1 MKKIFYLFLLPI
13 LLVGCSKETE
23 KLSEPSPVGGMISVH
38 SQREFSDGPLS
49 ASAIHSDVFTRVA
62 GDAVLAYT
70 FEAWTR
76 DANPRCVLHKTVT
89 GTLTEAVFEIALIPG
104 NYDFLFWADFG
115 KGYYNTSDLR
125 QISFDGIPYM
135 SGSDRDA
142 FACALEN
149 VRWNG
154 GNGVGATLKRPLAK
168 LMMQNKAAFTT
179 GGQTVSVTYTN
190 VPTQYDVL
198 TGTASD
204 PQTVTLAFPNTTVGS
219 VTVGEDFIFVPSEG
233 TPVGLV
239 ITVGDVKKELDAL
252 PLKPNYQTNV
262 TATFE

>member
-135 SGSDRDA
+135 SGSDHTEYHAIYHRRQKS
-142 FACALEN
+142 CGYLPE
-149 VRWNG
+149 R
-154 GNGVGATLKRPLAK
+154 
-168 LMMQNKAAFTT
+168 
-179 GGQTVSVTYTN
+179 
-190 VPTQYDVL
+190 
-198 TGTASD
+198 SD
-204 PQTVTLAFPNTTVGS
+204 PVRCIDRYGIRSGGDKVHLPDDNNRIGGGRRGFPFRSDCRKVC
-219 VTVGEDFIFVPSEG
+219 
-233 TPVGLV
+233 
-239 ITVGDVKKELDAL
+239 
-252 PLKPNYQTNV
+252 
-262 TATFE
+262 

>member
-38 SQREFSDGPLS
+38 SQREFSDGLLS

-154 GNGVGATLKRPLAK
+154 GNGVPSFSSRPISSRIARCSHPRRLTSPSSNNRNTACRV
-168 LMMQNKAAFTT
+168 
-179 GGQTVSVTYTN
+179 VSPRTSRS
-190 VPTQYDVL
+190 
-198 TGTASD
+198 TAS
-204 PQTVTLAFPNTTVGS
+204 ANS
-219 VTVGEDFIFVPSEG
+219 SSCR
-233 TPVGLV
+233 V
-239 ITVGDVKKELDAL
+239 ISL
-252 PLKPNYQTNV
+252 P
-262 TATFE
+262 

>member
-1 MKKIFYLFLLPI
+1 M
-13 LLVGCSKETE
+13 
-23 KLSEPSPVGGMISVH
+23 
-38 SQREFSDGPLS
+38 REFSDGPLS

-142 FACALEN
+142 FACALEKCTME
-149 VRWNG
+149 RRQRSRRH
-154 GNGVGATLKRPLAK
+154 A
-168 LMMQNKAAFTT
+168 
-179 GGQTVSVTYTN
+179 QTPAGEADHTEYHDHLSPETKKFRL
-190 VPTQYDVL
+190 L
-198 TGTASD
+198 TGTFR
-204 PQTVTLAFPNTTVGS
+204 P
-219 VTVGEDFIFVPSEG
+219 G
-233 TPVGLV
+233 TM
-239 ITVGDVKKELDAL
+239 
-252 PLKPNYQTNV
+252 Y
-262 TATFE
+262 

>member
-115 KGYYNTSDLR
+115 KG
-125 QISFDGIPYM
+125 
-135 SGSDRDA
+135 
-142 FACALEN
+142 
-149 VRWNG
+149 
-154 GNGVGATLKRPLAK
+154 
-168 LMMQNKAAFTT
+168 
-179 GGQTVSVTYTN
+179 
-190 VPTQYDVL
+190 
-198 TGTASD
+198 
-204 PQTVTLAFPNTTVGS
+204 
-219 VTVGEDFIFVPSEG
+219 
-233 TPVGLV
+233 
-239 ITVGDVKKELDAL
+239 
-252 PLKPNYQTNV
+252 
-262 TATFE
+262 

>member
-154 GNGVGATLKRPLAK
+154 GNGVGATLAGEADHTEYHAIYHRRQKSFGYLPER
-168 LMMQNKAAFTT
+168 
-179 GGQTVSVTYTN
+179 
-190 VPTQYDVL
+190 
-198 TGTASD
+198 SD
-204 PQTVTLAFPNTTVGS
+204 PVRCIDRYGIRSGGDKVHVPDDNNRIGGGRRGFPFRSDCRKVC
-219 VTVGEDFIFVPSEG
+219 
-233 TPVGLV
+233 
-239 ITVGDVKKELDAL
+239 
-252 PLKPNYQTNV
+252 
-262 TATFE
+262 

>member
-104 NYDFLFWADFG
+104 NYDFLIHPIYG
-115 KGYYNTSDLR
+115 RYHS
-125 QISFDGIPYM
+125 
-135 SGSDRDA
+135 
-142 FACALEN
+142 
-149 VRWNG
+149 
-154 GNGVGATLKRPLAK
+154 
-168 LMMQNKAAFTT
+168 T
-179 GGQTVSVTYTN
+179 GFPICPVV
-190 VPTQYDVL
+190 
-198 TGTASD
+198 TGTLSPVRSKMYD
-204 PQTVTLAFPNTTVGS
+204 
-219 VTVGEDFIFVPSEG
+219 G
-233 TPVGLV
+233 T
-239 ITVGDVKKELDAL
+239 A
-252 PLKPNYQTNV
+252 
-262 TATFE
+262 ATESAPRSNARWRS

>member
-104 NYDFLFWADFG
+104 NYD
-115 KGYYNTSDLR
+115 LR

-168 LMMQNKAAFTT
+168 LTIQNTT
-179 GGQTVSVTYTN
+179 PFITGDKKVSVTYRN
-190 VPTQYDVL
+190 VPTRYDVL
-198 TGTASD
+198 TGTASA
-204 PQTVTLAFPNTTVGS
+204 PVEIRFTFPTTTTGS
-219 VTVGEDFIFVPSEG
+219 AAVGEDFLFVPTAGKS
-233 TPVGLV
+233 VSLL
-239 ITVGDVKKELDAL
+239 ITVGDVTKGLDVL
-252 PLKPNYQTNV
+252 QLQRNYTTIV

>member
-1 MKKIFYLFLLPI
+1 M
-13 LLVGCSKETE
+13 
-23 KLSEPSPVGGMISVH
+23 
-38 SQREFSDGPLS
+38 
-49 ASAIHSDVFTRVA
+49 
-62 GDAVLAYT
+62 
-70 FEAWTR
+70 
-76 DANPRCVLHKTVT
+76 HKTVT

-125 QISFDGIPYM
+125 QISFDGIPYT

-168 LMMQNKAAFTT
+168 LTIQNTT
-179 GGQTVSVTYTN
+179 PFITGDKKVSVTYRN
-190 VPTQYDVL
+190 VPTRYDVL
-198 TGTASD
+198 TGTASA
-204 PQTVTLAFPNTTVGS
+204 PVEIRFTFPTTTTGS
-219 VTVGEDFIFVPSEG
+219 AAVGEDFLFVPTAGKS
-233 TPVGLV
+233 VSLS
-239 ITVGDVKKELDAL
+239 ITVGDVTKGLDVL
-252 PLKPNYQTNV
+252 QLQRNYTTIV

>member
-104 NYDFLFWADFG
+104 NYDFLFWADF
-115 KGYYNTSDLR
+115 SR
-125 QISFDGIPYM
+125 VIVIPPSFCWPFLTIRFTADIIR
-135 SGSDRDA
+135 RDS
-142 FACALEN
+142 LY
-149 VRWNG
+149 VR
-154 GNGVGATLKRPLAK
+154 
-168 LMMQNKAAFTT
+168 
-179 GGQTVSVTYTN
+179 
-190 VPTQYDVL
+190 
-198 TGTASD
+198 
-204 PQTVTLAFPNTTVGS
+204 
-219 VTVGEDFIFVPSEG
+219 
-233 TPVGLV
+233 
-239 ITVGDVKKELDAL
+239 
-252 PLKPNYQTNV
+252 
-262 TATFE
+262 

>member
-154 GNGVGATLKRPLAK
+154 GNGVGATLKRPPGEADHTEYHAIYHRRQKSFGYL
-168 LMMQNKAAFTT
+168 
-179 GGQTVSVTYTN
+179 
-190 VPTQYDVL
+190 PER
-198 TGTASD
+198 SD
-204 PQTVTLAFPNTTVGS
+204 PVRCIDRYGIRSGGDKVHLPDDNNRIGGGRRGFPFRSDCRKVC
-219 VTVGEDFIFVPSEG
+219 
-233 TPVGLV
+233 
-239 ITVGDVKKELDAL
+239 
-252 PLKPNYQTNV
+252 
-262 TATFE
+262 

>member
-38 SQREFSDGPLS
+38 SQREFSDGLLS

-168 LMMQNKAAFTT
+168 LTIQNTT
-179 GGQTVSVTYTN
+179 PFITGDKKVSVT
-190 VPTQYDVL
+190 
-198 TGTASD
+198 
-204 PQTVTLAFPNTTVGS
+204 
-219 VTVGEDFIFVPSEG
+219 
-233 TPVGLV
+233 
-239 ITVGDVKKELDAL
+239 
-252 PLKPNYQTNV
+252 
-262 TATFE
+262 

>member
-135 SGSDRDA
+135 SGSDRT
-142 FACALEN
+142 LSP
-149 VRWNG
+149 VRS
-154 GNGVGATLKRPLAK
+154 K
-168 LMMQNKAAFTT
+168 M
-179 GGQTVSVTYTN
+179 
-190 VPTQYDVL
+190 YD
-198 TGTASD
+198 GTA
-204 PQTVTLAFPNTTVGS
+204 
-219 VTVGEDFIFVPSEG
+219 
-233 TPVGLV
+233 
-239 ITVGDVKKELDAL
+239 
-252 PLKPNYQTNV
+252 
-262 TATFE
+262 ATESAPRSNARWRS

>member
-168 LMMQNKAAFTT
+168 LTIQNPRHLSPETKSF
-179 GGQTVSVTYTN
+179 GYL
-190 VPTQYDVL
+190 PER
-198 TGTASD
+198 SD
-204 PQTVTLAFPNTTVGS
+204 PVRCIDRYGIRSGGDKVHLPDDNNRIGGGRRGFPFRSDCRKVC
-219 VTVGEDFIFVPSEG
+219 
-233 TPVGLV
+233 
-239 ITVGDVKKELDAL
+239 
-252 PLKPNYQTNV
+252 
-262 TATFE
+262 

>member
-168 LMMQNKAAFTT
+168 LTIQNTT
-179 GGQTVSVTYTN
+179 PFITGDKKVSVTYRT
-190 VPTQYDVL
+190 TT
-198 TGTASD
+198 TGSA
-204 PQTVTLAFPNTTVGS
+204 A
-219 VTVGEDFIFVPSEG
+219 VGEDFLFVPTAGKS
-233 TPVGLV
+233 VSLS
-239 ITVGDVKKELDAL
+239 ITVGDVTKGLDVL
-252 PLKPNYQTNV
+252 QLQRNYTTIV

>member
-115 KGYYNTSDLR
+115 KGYYNTS
-125 QISFDGIPYM
+125 
-135 SGSDRDA
+135 
-142 FACALEN
+142 E
-149 VRWNG
+149 
-154 GNGVGATLKRPLAK
+154 
-168 LMMQNKAAFTT
+168 FTADIIRRNSLY
-179 GGQTVSVTYTN
+179 GPVV
-190 VPTQYDVL
+190 
-198 TGTASD
+198 TGTLSPVRSKMYD
-204 PQTVTLAFPNTTVGS
+204 
-219 VTVGEDFIFVPSEG
+219 G
-233 TPVGLV
+233 T
-239 ITVGDVKKELDAL
+239 A
-252 PLKPNYQTNV
+252 
-262 TATFE
+262 ATESAPRSNARWRS

>member
-125 QISFDGIPYM
+125 QISFDGFPICP
-135 SGSDRDA
+135 
-142 FACALEN
+142 
-149 VRWNG
+149 V
-154 GNGVGATLKRPLAK
+154 V
-168 LMMQNKAAFTT
+168 
-179 GGQTVSVTYTN
+179 
-190 VPTQYDVL
+190 
-198 TGTASD
+198 TGTLSPVRSKMYD
-204 PQTVTLAFPNTTVGS
+204 
-219 VTVGEDFIFVPSEG
+219 G
-233 TPVGLV
+233 T
-239 ITVGDVKKELDAL
+239 A
-252 PLKPNYQTNV
+252 
-262 TATFE
+262 ATESAPRSNARWRS

>member
-168 LMMQNKAAFTT
+168 LTIQNTRQKSF
-179 GGQTVSVTYTN
+179 GYL
-190 VPTQYDVL
+190 PER
-198 TGTASD
+198 SD
-204 PQTVTLAFPNTTVGS
+204 PVRCIDRYGIRSGGDKVHLPDDNNRIGGGRRGFPFRSDCRKVC
-219 VTVGEDFIFVPSEG
+219 
-233 TPVGLV
+233 
-239 ITVGDVKKELDAL
+239 
-252 PLKPNYQTNV
+252 
-262 TATFE
+262 

>member
-135 SGSDRDA
+135 SGSDGT
-142 FACALEN
+142 LSP
-149 VRWNG
+149 VRSKCTMERRQRSRRH
-154 GNGVGATLKRPLAK
+154 A
-168 LMMQNKAAFTT
+168 
-179 GGQTVSVTYTN
+179 QTPAGEADHTEYHAIYHRRQKSFGYL
-190 VPTQYDVL
+190 PER
-198 TGTASD
+198 SD
-204 PQTVTLAFPNTTVGS
+204 PVRCIDRYGIRSGGDKVHVPDDNNRIGGGRRGFPFRSDCRKVC
-219 VTVGEDFIFVPSEG
+219 
-233 TPVGLV
+233 
-239 ITVGDVKKELDAL
+239 
-252 PLKPNYQTNV
+252 
-262 TATFE
+262 